1 MPVAYGWAYDPSA
14 RMVGGD
20 GLHRGA
26 YRYGRLPVHGSILN
40 FVHRPTVKTYPNY
53 RYERLWVC
61 FHSASR
67 PHIDFLR
74 ARLRFLAGT
83 NGYVE
88 TAKREGRHDFFK
100 LKYGKAASLALLTA
114 FYADPLA
121 PRLVRKWQIWND
133 YIARSNG
140 ADGGSRTLMSYD
152 TRS

>member
-1 MPVAYGWAYDPSA
+1 P
-14 RMVGGD
+14 
-20 GLHRGA
+20 
-26 YRYGRLPVHGSILN
+26 
-40 FVHRPTVKTYPNY
+40 RPTVQTYPSY

-121 PRLVRKWQIWND
+121 PRLVRTWPIWNVC
-133 YIARSNG
+133 IARGNG
-140 ADGGSRTLMSYD
+140 AAGGRRGSIAD
-152 TRS
+152 DK